1 MTPNP
6 KNEEERLIALHRARI
21 LDTPPE
27 ACFDSIVALA
37 SSMLEQPIALLSF
50 VDSERQWIK
59 ASYGIDINETPREHA
74 FCAHT
79 ICDDDVLLIED
90 ASTDARFRENP
101 LVTGP
106 PHIRFYA
113 GAPLKTAHGN
123 LGSLCVISET
133 PGTLR
138 ENQLETLSKLALLA
152 VQLIEKRSRS
162 ALARRRLEMVDVLE
176 KLGNLGYGQYDHL
189 TQEVFLSDNA
199 REMLGLGA
207 EDIKLERTVE
217 AYDRADREVI
227 SAKLQRALEHGEP
240 FDAVARVTP
249 DDGSPTRLIH
259 IIVRPEQIPGI
270 DGITGLFGII
280 HDITQRQH
288 AQKRFM
294 LAEKMAAL
302 GTMSAAI
309 AHEINNPLSF
319 IDVNLQSLRY
329 TLSSEETELH
339 PDATEALDYIEEGI
353 ERIVS
358 LVNDLHI
365 YAHSSELDGQNTPR
379 ADLQRALGMAARLK
393 RRQRAHRAALELSIE
408 DDLPPARA
416 DENQLVQ
423 VFLNL
428 FINAEQAF
436 EDPEA
441 ETNLVRVSASR
452 EDELLLIEVS
462 DNGPGIPA
470 DVLPYIF
477 NPFFTTKKRGEG
489 SGLGLSICRELIEQ
503 FGGKISVETREG
515 EGTTFSIKLLEADL
529 DSAEPKTP

>member
-1 MTPNP
+1 M
-6 KNEEERLIALHRARI
+6 
-21 LDTPPE
+21 
-27 ACFDSIVALA
+27 
-37 SSMLEQPIALLSF
+37 
-50 VDSERQWIK
+50 
-59 ASYGIDINETPREHA
+59 
-74 FCAHT
+74 
-79 ICDDDVLLIED
+79 
-90 ASTDARFRENP
+90 
-101 LVTGP
+101 
-106 PHIRFYA
+106 
-113 GAPLKTAHGN
+113 
-123 LGSLCVISET
+123 
-133 PGTLR
+133 
-138 ENQLETLSKLALLA
+138 
-152 VQLIEKRSRS
+152 
-162 ALARRRLEMVDVLE
+162 
-176 KLGNLGYGQYDHL
+176 
-189 TQEVFLSDNA
+189 
-199 REMLGLGA
+199 
-207 EDIKLERTVE
+207 
-217 AYDRADREVI
+217 
-227 SAKLQRALEHGEP
+227 
-240 FDAVARVTP
+240 
-249 DDGSPTRLIH
+249 
-259 IIVRPEQIPGI
+259 
-270 DGITGLFGII
+270 
-280 HDITQRQH
+280 
-288 AQKRFM
+288 
-294 LAEKMAAL
+294 
-302 GTMSAAI
+302 
-309 AHEINNPLSF
+309 
-319 IDVNLQSLRY
+319 NLQSLRY